1 MYRQIA
7 SLTNHCRTV
16 GALWQPTNH
25 SLSCYCSTVVHPA
38 TAKVGPEAACSTP
51 CPASLPGM
59 ACGGE
64 HLGTALSIYSL
75 GIYTPSMD
83 TEVRMVKNTKVG
95 MEVIMVL
102 AFLNL
107 ALIVI
112 IFFVNRQLQK

>member
-1 MYRQIA
+1 
-7 SLTNHCRTV
+7 
-16 GALWQPTNH
+16 
-25 SLSCYCSTVVHPA
+25 
-38 TAKVGPEAACSTP
+38 
-51 CPASLPGM
+51 M

-75 GIYTPSMD
+75 GIHTPSMD

-95 MEVIMVL
+95 IEMIMVL